1 MRLLR
6 QACHQDGVLGQSIL
20 MEQIVEVKI
29 PIPEEVNSIL
39 VKLQE
44 SGYEAYIVGGCV
56 RDALLGRE
64 PNDWDI
70 TTSALPLEVKRIFV
84 KTVDTGLQ
92 HGTVTVLAGGKGYE
106 VTTYRVDGVY
116 EDGRH
121 PKEVTFTPSLRED
134 LQRRD
139 FTINAMAY
147 REPGV
152 LVDLFGGQ
160 KDLEDGVIR
169 AVGDPSQ
176 RFSEDALR
184 ILRAIRFSA
193 QLGYRIEEE
202 TLRAAS
208 ELAPTLRKISA
219 ERIRVELEK
228 TITSDHPDLL
238 RTAYEAGITAIFLP
252 EFDLCMETRQN
263 NPHHCYT
270 VGEHTLKGMELI
282 RNDRVLRLTMLIHDM
297 GKPSCLTTD
306 DKGIDHFYGHQ
317 EVSASLARTILR
329 RLKYDN
335 DTIRKVVTLVRYHD
349 MQIRLTAPAVRKA
362 VVKIGEDLFPL
373 FLEVKQADLL
383 AQSTF
388 QREEKQK
395 TLDEVKRLYEG
406 IISRGDCLNLKHLA
420 VNGSDLI
427 QMGVKPGKEVGS
439 ILAQMLADVL
449 DVPAHN
455 DREYL
460 LNRYAAPA
468 IGEGTA
474 TMKESGC

>member
-1 MRLLR
+1 MIR
-6 QACHQDGVLGQSIL
+6 
-20 MEQIVEVKI
+20 
-29 PIPEEVNSIL
+29 IPEQVSTIL
-39 VKLQE
+39 AKLQE

-70 TTSALPLEVKRIFV
+70 TTSALPMDVKRIFV

-121 PKEVTFTPSLRED
+121 PKAVTFTPSLRED

-160 KDLEDGVIR
+160 KDLADGVIR
-169 AVGDPSQ
+169 AVGDPVQ

-193 QLGYRIEEE
+193 QLGYRIEDE

-208 ELAPTLRKISA
+208 ELAVNLRKISA

-228 TITSDHPDLL
+228 TITSDHPALL
-238 RTAYEAGITAIFLP
+238 RTAYEAGITAMFLP
-252 EFDLCMETRQN
+252 EFDQCMETRQN

-270 VGEHTLKGMELI
+270 VGEHILKSMELI
-282 RNDRVLRLTMLIHDM
+282 RNDRILRLTMLLHDV
-297 GKPSCLTTD
+297 GKPACLTTD
-306 DKGIDHFYGHQ
+306 EQGIDHFYGHQ
-317 EVSASLARTILR
+317 EVSASMAQAILK

-335 DTIRKVVTLVRYHD
+335 DTIRKVVKLVRYHD

-383 AQSTF
+383 AQSTY
-388 QREEKQK
+388 QREDKQEI
-395 TLDEVKRLYEG
+395 LDEVKRLYAQ
-406 IISRGDCLNLKHLA
+406 IIDRGDCLNLKHLA
-420 VNGSDLI
+420 VNGSDLVR
-427 QMGVKPGKEVGS
+427 MGVKPGREVGD
-439 ILAQMLADVL
+439 ILARMLNDVL
-449 DVPAHN
+449 DVPSHN
-455 DREYL
+455 DKDYL
-460 LNRYAAPA
+460 LGRFVAQ
-468 IGEGTA
+468 
-474 TMKESGC
+474 

>member
-1 MRLLR
+1 M
-6 QACHQDGVLGQSIL
+6 
-20 MEQIVEVKI
+20 EVKI

-39 VKLQE
+39 VKLQK

-317 EVSASLARTILR
+317 EVSADLARTILR

-349 MQIRLTAPAVRKA
+349 MQIRLTASAVRKA

-373 FLEVKQADLL
+373 FLEVK
-383 AQSTF
+383 
-388 QREEKQK
+388 
-395 TLDEVKRLYEG
+395 
-406 IISRGDCLNLKHLA
+406 
-420 VNGSDLI
+420 LI
-427 QMGVKPGKEVGS
+427 QMGVKPGREVGS
-439 ILAQMLADVL
+439 ILAQMLEDVL
-449 DVPAHN
+449 DVPVHN

-460 LNRYAAPA
+460 LNRFAAPV
-468 IGEGTA
+468 IGEGTEA
-474 TMKESGC
+474 MTPSGS

>member
-1 MRLLR
+1 MIR
-6 QACHQDGVLGQSIL
+6 
-20 MEQIVEVKI
+20 
-29 PIPEEVNSIL
+29 IPEQVSTIL
-39 VKLQE
+39 AKLQE

-70 TTSALPLEVKRIFV
+70 TTSALPMDVKRIFV

-121 PKEVTFTPSLRED
+121 PKAVTFTPSLRED

-160 KDLEDGVIR
+160 KDLADGVIR
-169 AVGDPSQ
+169 AVGDPVQ

-193 QLGYRIEEE
+193 QLGYRIEDE

-208 ELAPTLRKISA
+208 ELAVNLRKISA

-228 TITSDHPDLL
+228 TITSDHPALL
-238 RTAYEAGITAIFLP
+238 RTAYEAGITAMFLP
-252 EFDLCMETRQN
+252 EFDQCMETRQN

-270 VGEHTLKGMELI
+270 VGEHILKSMELI
-282 RNDRVLRLTMLIHDM
+282 RNDRILRLTMLLHDV
-297 GKPSCLTTD
+297 GKPACLTTD
-306 DKGIDHFYGHQ
+306 EQGIDHFYGHQ
-317 EVSASLARTILR
+317 EVSASMAQAILK

-335 DTIRKVVTLVRYHD
+335 DTIRKVVKLVRCHD

-383 AQSTF
+383 AQSTY
-388 QREEKQK
+388 QREDKQEI
-395 TLDEVKRLYEG
+395 LDEVKRLYAE
-406 IISRGDCLNLKHLA
+406 IICHGDCLNLKHLA
-420 VNGSDLI
+420 VNGSDLVR
-427 QMGVKPGKEVGS
+427 MGVRPGREVGD
-439 ILAQMLADVL
+439 ILARMLNDVL
-449 DVPAHN
+449 DVPSHN
-455 DREYL
+455 DKDYL
-460 LNRYAAPA
+460 LGRFVAQ
-468 IGEGTA
+468 
-474 TMKESGC
+474 

>member
-1 MRLLR
+1 MIR
-6 QACHQDGVLGQSIL
+6 
-20 MEQIVEVKI
+20 
-29 PIPEEVNSIL
+29 IPEQVSTIL
-39 VKLQE
+39 AKLQE

-70 TTSALPLEVKRIFV
+70 TTSALPMDVKRIFV

-121 PKEVTFTPSLRED
+121 PKAVTFTPSLRED

-160 KDLEDGVIR
+160 KDLADGVIR
-169 AVGDPSQ
+169 AVGDPVQ

-193 QLGYRIEEE
+193 QLGYRIEDE

-208 ELAPTLRKISA
+208 ELAVNLRKISA

-228 TITSDHPDLL
+228 TITSDHPALL
-238 RTAYEAGITAIFLP
+238 RTAYEAGITAMFLP
-252 EFDLCMETRQN
+252 EFDQCMETRQN

-270 VGEHTLKGMELI
+270 VGEHILKSMELI
-282 RNDRVLRLTMLIHDM
+282 RNDRILRLTMLLHDV
-297 GKPSCLTTD
+297 GKPACLTTD
-306 DKGIDHFYGHQ
+306 EQGIDHFYGHQ
-317 EVSASLARTILR
+317 EVSASMAQAILK

-335 DTIRKVVTLVRYHD
+335 DTIRKVVKLVRCHD

-383 AQSTF
+383 AQSTY
-388 QREEKQK
+388 QREDKQEI
-395 TLDEVKRLYEG
+395 LDEVKRLYAQ
-406 IISRGDCLNLKHLA
+406 IIDRGDCLNLKHLA
-420 VNGSDLI
+420 VNGCDLVR
-427 QMGVKPGKEVGS
+427 MGVRPGREVGD
-439 ILAQMLADVL
+439 ILARMLNDVL
-449 DVPAHN
+449 DVPSHN
-455 DREYL
+455 DKDYL
-460 LNRYAAPA
+460 LGRFVAQ
-468 IGEGTA
+468 
-474 TMKESGC
+474 

>member
-1 MRLLR
+1 MIR
-6 QACHQDGVLGQSIL
+6 
-20 MEQIVEVKI
+20 
-29 PIPEEVNSIL
+29 IPEQVSTIL
-39 VKLQE
+39 AKLQE

-70 TTSALPLEVKRIFV
+70 TTSALPMDVKRIFV

-121 PKEVTFTPSLRED
+121 PKTVTFTPSLRED

-160 KDLEDGVIR
+160 KDLADGVIR
-169 AVGDPSQ
+169 AVGDPVQ

-193 QLGYRIEEE
+193 QLGYRIEDE

-208 ELAPTLRKISA
+208 ELAVNLRKISA

-228 TITSDHPDLL
+228 TITSDHPALL
-238 RTAYEAGITAIFLP
+238 RTAHEAGITAMFLP
-252 EFDLCMETRQN
+252 EFDQCMETRQN

-270 VGEHTLKGMELI
+270 VGEHILKSMELI
-282 RNDRVLRLTMLIHDM
+282 RNDRILRLTMLLHDL
-297 GKPSCLTTD
+297 GKPACLTTD
-306 DKGIDHFYGHQ
+306 EQGIDHFYGHQ
-317 EVSASLARTILR
+317 EASAAMAQTILR

-335 DTIRKVVTLVRYHD
+335 DTIRKVVKLVRYHD

-383 AQSTF
+383 AQSTY
-388 QREEKQK
+388 QREDKQEI
-395 TLDEVKRLYEG
+395 LDEVKRLYAE
-406 IISRGDCLNLKHLA
+406 IIGHGDCLNLKHLA
-420 VNGSDLI
+420 VNGSDLVR
-427 QMGVKPGKEVGS
+427 MGVRPGREVGD
-439 ILAQMLADVL
+439 ILARMLNDVL
-449 DVPAHN
+449 DVPSHN
-455 DREYL
+455 DKDYL
-460 LNRYAAPA
+460 LGRFVAQ
-468 IGEGTA
+468 
-474 TMKESGC
+474 

>member
-1 MRLLR
+1 MIR
-6 QACHQDGVLGQSIL
+6 
-20 MEQIVEVKI
+20 
-29 PIPEEVNSIL
+29 IPEQVSTIL
-39 VKLQE
+39 AKLQE

-70 TTSALPLEVKRIFV
+70 TTSALPMDVKRIFV

-121 PKEVTFTPSLRED
+121 PKAVTFTPSLRED

-160 KDLEDGVIR
+160 KDLADGVIR
-169 AVGDPSQ
+169 AVGDPVQ

-193 QLGYRIEEE
+193 QLGYRIEDE

-208 ELAPTLRKISA
+208 ELAVNLRKISA

-228 TITSDHPDLL
+228 TITSDHPSLL
-238 RTAYEAGITAIFLP
+238 RTAYEAGITAMFLP
-252 EFDLCMETRQN
+252 EFDQCMETRQN

-270 VGEHTLKGMELI
+270 VGEHILKSMELI
-282 RNDRVLRLTMLIHDM
+282 RNDRILRLTMLLHDV
-297 GKPSCLTTD
+297 GKPACLTTD
-306 DKGIDHFYGHQ
+306 EQGIDHFYGHQ
-317 EVSASLARTILR
+317 EVSASMAQAILK

-335 DTIRKVVTLVRYHD
+335 DTIRKVVKLVRYHD

-383 AQSTF
+383 AQSTY
-388 QREEKQK
+388 QREDKQEI
-395 TLDEVKRLYEG
+395 LDEVKRLYAQ
-406 IISRGDCLNLKHLA
+406 IIDRGDCLNLKHLA
-420 VNGSDLI
+420 VNGSDLVR
-427 QMGVKPGKEVGS
+427 MGVRPGREVGD
-439 ILAQMLADVL
+439 ILARMLNDVL
-449 DVPAHN
+449 DVPSHN
-455 DREYL
+455 DKDYL
-460 LNRYAAPA
+460 LGRFVAQ
-468 IGEGTA
+468 
-474 TMKESGC
+474 